1 MTAYRE
7 APDAA
12 RTAAGFWDHVEALR
26 GVLLRC
32 ALTVVLLAGVLFAA
46 MPWIFDNVILAPCR
60 PDFPLYRWLGHISS
74 WWGAGDMEELHVELI
89 NIRLASQFFIHM
101 STSLWLAL
109 ALAFPIVI
117 YQLWR
122 FVAPGV
128 YENEKRGARKA
139 FLAGNAMFYLGVAVG
154 YFLVFPLTL
163 RFLAQ
168 YQLSA
173 MIPNQVSL
181 DSYMDNFLVLILVM
195 GIIFELPLVCWM
207 LGRMGLLHRSFFT
220 AYRRHAIVG
229 LMALAAVVTPTGDP
243 FTLMVVF
250 LPIYLL
256 WESGALLI
264 PKDTATAASDTPEA

>member
-1 MTAYRE
+1 MTA
-7 APDAA
+7 PDRASEK
-12 RTAAGFWDHVEALR
+12 TQPTAGFWDHVDALR

-32 ALTVVLLAGVLFAA
+32 ALTVALLAGALFAV

-122 FVAPGV
+122 FVAPGL

-139 FLAGNAMFYLGVAVG
+139 FLAGNAMFYLGVAAG

-207 LGRMGLLHRSFFT
+207 LGRMGLLHRSSFT
-220 AYRRHAIVG
+220 ACRPGEGGVPADLPAVGERCASYPEGCRHG
-229 LMALAAVVTPTGDP
+229 R
-243 FTLMVVF
+243 F
-250 LPIYLL
+250 
-256 WESGALLI
+256 
-264 PKDTATAASDTPEA
+264 